1 MTDLGKERKRRVVK
15 KIWFESEKVELH
27 LSVYL
32 GVLPILKE
40 YVMVF
45 QVIKDFLEKVIKAY
59 VACGKYMQ
67 VKLPLKS
74 KTLQALSSI
83 DPVVRGHSEAGTQLR
98 QLAGIMKHLVP
109 QESDITQEIIRY
121 NVDSTLAQYREGD
134 NMVMWWAH
142 LMSTGK
148 YPALSGVIR
157 GAVSIF
163 HGPMV
168 ESSFNLMG
176 DIIDS
181 KSANMNISTFD
192 AIQTAKYYMKSR
204 GMTATMMF
212 KREEE
217 KFGPV
222 DRKLCQNM
230 RAAGGRD
237 KAQRAERLLERRRR
251 QVEYGCSKTCGS
263 AQNKRTVQEEE
274 KEERLR
280 HAAKQRNAARRRALE
295 ILQGKAKKMKKC

>member
-67 VKLPLKS
+67 
-74 KTLQALSSI
+74 
-83 DPVVRGHSEAGTQLR
+83 
-98 QLAGIMKHLVP
+98 
-109 QESDITQEIIRY
+109 ESDITQEIIRY
-121 NVDSTLAQYREGD
+121 NADSDTGPVPRGRQHGHVVGPSYEHREIPSPEWG
-134 NMVMWWAH
+134 
-142 LMSTGK
+142 
-148 YPALSGVIR
+148 YQR
-157 GAVSIF
+157 C
-163 HGPMV
+163 
-168 ESSFNLMG
+168 SFNLPWAHGGIILQPYG

-230 RAAGGRD
+230 RASGGRD

-251 QVEYGCSKTCGS
+251 QVK
-263 AQNKRTVQEEE
+263 
-274 KEERLR
+274 
-280 HAAKQRNAARRRALE
+280 
-295 ILQGKAKKMKKC
+295 